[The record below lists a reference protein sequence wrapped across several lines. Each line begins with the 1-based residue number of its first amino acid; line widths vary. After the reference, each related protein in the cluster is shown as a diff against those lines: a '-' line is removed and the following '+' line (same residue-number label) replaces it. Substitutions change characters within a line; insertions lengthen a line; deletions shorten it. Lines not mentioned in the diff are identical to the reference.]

1 MATDCCPDEVAVERV
16 AASLPLAFVIGDDFP
31 FAVTVNRNLSGYT
44 YAASIVNAATGSSVC
59 NFTISAAPVT
69 VAGATHTRIQLSLTE
84 IQTAL
89 VVPPHSYRWF
99 LRWTSPSGD
108 TRTALAGR
116 VRALKR

>member
-1 MATDCCPDEVAVERV
+1 MPTECCQDDVRLERV

-31 FAVTVNRNLSGYT
+31 FAVRVNRDLAGYT
-44 YAASIVNAATGSSVC
+44 YAASIVNASSGASVC
-59 NFTISAAPVT
+59 NFSISTSPVT
-69 VAGATHTRIQLSLTE
+69 VSGATHTRIQLSLTE

-89 VVPPHSYRWF
+89 VVQPHSYRWF

-108 TRTALAGR
+108 TRTVLAGR